1 MNQDEALVA
10 LWLTRKNIT
19 NIKKG
24 NNRSSFLITIIDH
37 QAFCMLCDSS
47 ENQFKCNF
55 ICSGKCASRLRGSI
69 KTTDG
74 FRRTTNGSQTIV
86 RWLHTSL
93 LYCVISNSGTR
104 NFGMN
109 EMKLWL
115 LCG

>member
-10 LWLTRKNIT
+10 LWLTRKKIT

-24 NNRSSFLITIIDH
+24 NNRSSFLITIIVH

-69 KTTDG
+69 SGSTDG
-74 FRRTTNGSQTIV
+74 SRRTTNGSQTIV

-109 EMKLWL
+109 EM

>member
-47 ENQFKCNF
+47 ENQFKW
-55 ICSGKCASRLRGSI
+55 
-69 KTTDG
+69 TTDG
-74 FRRTTNGSQTIV
+74 SRRTTNGSQTIV

>member
-10 LWLTRKNIT
+10 LWLTRKKIT

-24 NNRSSFLITIIDH
+24 NNRSSFLITIIVH

-74 FRRTTNGSQTIV
+74 SQTIV

-109 EMKLWL
+109 EM